1 MGFDIFKTTSPIK
14 RTPSVEEIMHSW
26 ILEFTN
32 ILNIYSLP
40 LLKFQGSFLKKLVEV
55 DWKILFL
62 IASALKIS

>member
-1 MGFDIFKTTSPIK
+1 
-14 RTPSVEEIMHSW
+14 MHSW

-40 LLKFQGSFLKKLVEV
+40 PLLKFQGSFKKKLVEV